1 MMSPMDKFTSPK
13 DMLRNK
19 HVFSRERVVEM
30 ERPVRCIIH
39 PRVSLGQRWH
49 VIRQKIKKKFPKGF
63 PGLKSGGCRG
73 KEQLKKGSSL
83 FYLIKHSWR
92 RPKN

>member
-49 VIRQKIKKKFPKGF
+49 VIRQKIKKNSPKAF
-63 PGLKSGGCRG
+63 QDSKEEDVEAKS
-73 KEQLKKGSSL
+73 S
-83 FYLIKHSWR
+83 
-92 RPKN
+92 